1 MIVLQFVS
9 RLPGG
14 PTVGL
19 LVTPQEDL
27 GHRPHLPGLL
37 PLEPL
42 SLQQAAAG
50 DLQTPQQVWPVSCG
64 VTAPLPQ
71 SWCMQGFVCALQA
84 SLGGMRFD
92 LKRDCT
98 PPTIVL
104 QLLLCLWLWA
114 IFFGGF
120 QLEFALCFP

>member
-19 LVTPQEDL
+19 LVTPQVDL

-42 SLQQAAAG
+42 SLQQAAAQPL
-50 DLQTPQQVWPVSCG
+50 DQCLLSC
-64 VTAPLPQ
+64 AINAYLAEKQPLH
-71 SWCMQGFVCALQA
+71 CRVIIVCRPLDQRLSDA
-84 SLGGMRFD
+84 
-92 LKRDCT
+92 
-98 PPTIVL
+98 
-104 QLLLCLWLWA
+104 
-114 IFFGGF
+114 
-120 QLEFALCFP
+120 